1 MLTQYEEKMTKT
13 VENLEGEYA
22 TIRAGRANP
31 NILNKIKVEYYGV
44 PTPMQQ
50 LANITVPEART
61 LMIAPWEPSLVKAIE
76 KAILNSDLGLTP
88 NNDGKNIILN
98 FPELTE
104 ERRKEIVKDI
114 KKKGENAKVAI
125 RNVRRDAN
133 DAIKKMEKAGKDEQ
147 VISYTDVVGTLMSSV
162 TDIINTISY
171 VLIAFVAIS
180 LVVSSIMIGVITYI
194 SVLERKKEIGILRAI
209 GASKR
214 NVSQVFNAET
224 FIIGLCAGLI
234 GIGLTLL
241 LLLPGNMIIHAVA
254 DNSNVNAVL
263 PVIPA
268 LVLIAL
274 SVVLT
279 LLGGLIPSKKAS
291 KSDPVTA
298 LRTE

>member
-1 MLTQYEEKMTKT
+1 MTQDEEKMTKT

-133 DAIKKMEKAGKDEQ
+133 DAIKKMEKAGDISEDELKVNEEKIQ
-147 VISYTDVVGTLMSSV
+147 KMTDK
-162 TDIINTISY
+162 Y
-171 VLIAFVAIS
+171 V
-180 LVVSSIMIGVITYI
+180 
-194 SVLERKKEIGILRAI
+194 
-209 GASKR
+209 
-214 NVSQVFNAET
+214 
-224 FIIGLCAGLI
+224 GLI
-234 GIGLTLL
+234 DKAVEKKSTEILT
-241 LLLPGNMIIHAVA
+241 V
-254 DNSNVNAVL
+254 
-263 PVIPA
+263 
-268 LVLIAL
+268 
-274 SVVLT
+274 
-279 LLGGLIPSKKAS
+279 
-291 KSDPVTA
+291 
-298 LRTE
+298 

>member
-133 DAIKKMEKAGKDEQ
+133 DAIKKMEKAGDISEDELKTNEDKIQ
-147 VISYTDVVGTLMSSV
+147 KMTDK
-162 TDIINTISY
+162 Y
-171 VLIAFVAIS
+171 VALIDKAI
-180 LVVSSIMIGVITYI
+180 
-194 SVLERKKEIGILRAI
+194 EKKSTEI
-209 GASKR
+209 
-214 NVSQVFNAET
+214 
-224 FIIGLCAGLI
+224 
-234 GIGLTLL
+234 LT
-241 LLLPGNMIIHAVA
+241 V
-254 DNSNVNAVL
+254 
-263 PVIPA
+263 
-268 LVLIAL
+268 
-274 SVVLT
+274 
-279 LLGGLIPSKKAS
+279 
-291 KSDPVTA
+291 
-298 LRTE
+298 

>member
-125 RNVRRDAN
+125 RNIRRDAN
-133 DAIKKMEKAGKDEQ
+133 DAFKKQNKANEVSEDELKELENDTQKITDKYIAKIDGAVEEK
-147 VISYTDVVGTLMSSV
+147 T
-162 TDIINTISY
+162 
-171 VLIAFVAIS
+171 
-180 LVVSSIMIGVITYI
+180 
-194 SVLERKKEIGILRAI
+194 KEI
-209 GASKR
+209 
-214 NVSQVFNAET
+214 
-224 FIIGLCAGLI
+224 
-234 GIGLTLL
+234 LT
-241 LLLPGNMIIHAVA
+241 V
-254 DNSNVNAVL
+254 
-263 PVIPA
+263 
-268 LVLIAL
+268 
-274 SVVLT
+274 
-279 LLGGLIPSKKAS
+279 
-291 KSDPVTA
+291 
-298 LRTE
+298 

>member
-133 DAIKKMEKAGKDEQ
+133 DAIKKMEKAGDISEDELKTNEDKIQ
-147 VISYTDVVGTLMSSV
+147 KMTDR
-162 TDIINTISY
+162 Y
-171 VLIAFVAIS
+171 V
-180 LVVSSIMIGVITYI
+180 
-194 SVLERKKEIGILRAI
+194 
-209 GASKR
+209 
-214 NVSQVFNAET
+214 
-224 FIIGLCAGLI
+224 GLI
-234 GIGLTLL
+234 DKAIEKKSTEILT
-241 LLLPGNMIIHAVA
+241 V
-254 DNSNVNAVL
+254 
-263 PVIPA
+263 
-268 LVLIAL
+268 
-274 SVVLT
+274 
-279 LLGGLIPSKKAS
+279 
-291 KSDPVTA
+291 
-298 LRTE
+298 

>member
-1 MLTQYEEKMTKT
+1 MKKT
-13 VENLEGEYA
+13 LVSLEGELA

-125 RNVRRDAN
+125 RNIRRDAN
-133 DAIKKMEKAGKDEQ
+133 DAIKKMEKAGDISEDELKTNEDKIQ
-147 VISYTDVVGTLMSSV
+147 KMTDK
-162 TDIINTISY
+162 Y
-171 VLIAFVAIS
+171 V
-180 LVVSSIMIGVITYI
+180 
-194 SVLERKKEIGILRAI
+194 
-209 GASKR
+209 
-214 NVSQVFNAET
+214 
-224 FIIGLCAGLI
+224 GLI
-234 GIGLTLL
+234 DKAIEKKSTEILT
-241 LLLPGNMIIHAVA
+241 V
-254 DNSNVNAVL
+254 
-263 PVIPA
+263 
-268 LVLIAL
+268 
-274 SVVLT
+274 
-279 LLGGLIPSKKAS
+279 
-291 KSDPVTA
+291 
-298 LRTE
+298 

>member
-1 MLTQYEEKMTKT
+1 MNEKIAAYDVKMTKT
-13 VENLEGEYA
+13 INNLEGEYA

-133 DAIKKMEKAGKDEQ
+133 DAIKKMEKAGDISEDELKTNEDKIQ
-147 VISYTDVVGTLMSSV
+147 KMTDK
-162 TDIINTISY
+162 Y
-171 VLIAFVAIS
+171 V
-180 LVVSSIMIGVITYI
+180 
-194 SVLERKKEIGILRAI
+194 
-209 GASKR
+209 
-214 NVSQVFNAET
+214 
-224 FIIGLCAGLI
+224 GLI
-234 GIGLTLL
+234 DKAIEKKSTEILT
-241 LLLPGNMIIHAVA
+241 V
-254 DNSNVNAVL
+254 
-263 PVIPA
+263 
-268 LVLIAL
+268 
-274 SVVLT
+274 
-279 LLGGLIPSKKAS
+279 
-291 KSDPVTA
+291 
-298 LRTE
+298 

>member
-104 ERRKEIVKDI
+104 ERRKELVKTV
-114 KKKGENAKVAI
+114 KKYTEEAKVQI
-125 RNVRRDAN
+125 RNARRDAM
-133 DAIKKMEKAGKDEQ
+133 DKYKAMKKDGEITEDDLKETEKDIQ
-147 VISYTDVVGTLMSSV
+147 NLTDK
-162 TDIINTISY
+162 
-171 VLIAFVAIS
+171 
-180 LVVSSIMIGVITYI
+180 YI
-194 SVLERKKEIGILRAI
+194 KEIDNISAAKEKEILE
-209 GASKR
+209 
-214 NVSQVFNAET
+214 V
-224 FIIGLCAGLI
+224 
-234 GIGLTLL
+234 
-241 LLLPGNMIIHAVA
+241 
-254 DNSNVNAVL
+254 
-263 PVIPA
+263 
-268 LVLIAL
+268 
-274 SVVLT
+274 
-279 LLGGLIPSKKAS
+279 
-291 KSDPVTA
+291 
-298 LRTE
+298 

>member
-133 DAIKKMEKAGKDEQ
+133 DAIKKMEKAGDISEDELKTNEDKIQKMTDKD
-147 VISYTDVVGTLMSSV
+147 V
-162 TDIINTISY
+162 
-171 VLIAFVAIS
+171 
-180 LVVSSIMIGVITYI
+180 GVIDKAI
-194 SVLERKKEIGILRAI
+194 EKKSTEI
-209 GASKR
+209 
-214 NVSQVFNAET
+214 
-224 FIIGLCAGLI
+224 
-234 GIGLTLL
+234 LT
-241 LLLPGNMIIHAVA
+241 V
-254 DNSNVNAVL
+254 
-263 PVIPA
+263 
-268 LVLIAL
+268 
-274 SVVLT
+274 
-279 LLGGLIPSKKAS
+279 
-291 KSDPVTA
+291 
-298 LRTE
+298 